1 MNFVIIIIIVW
12 VRITGAK
19 GEYSTAVAF
28 GIAGL
33 SLVIIL
39 LGPVRPLTYGY
50 ANKLFG
56 FARSNAICHVLQRP
70 TFEDSLC
77 K

>member
-1 MNFVIIIIIVW
+1 M
-12 VRITGAK
+12 K
-19 GEYSTAVAF
+19 VALA
-28 GIAGL
+28 IAGL

-39 LGPVRPLTYGY
+39 VGPIKPLTYGY

-56 FARSNAICHVLQRP
+56 FARSNAICNVLQRP
-70 TFEDSLC
+70 TFDDATC